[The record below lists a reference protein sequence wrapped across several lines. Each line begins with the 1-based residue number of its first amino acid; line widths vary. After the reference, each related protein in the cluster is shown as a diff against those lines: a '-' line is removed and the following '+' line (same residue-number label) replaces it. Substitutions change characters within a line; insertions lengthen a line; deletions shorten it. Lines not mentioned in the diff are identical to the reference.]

1 VAASFTNAVKIERNY
16 LSIATAAA
24 AATAAEAAAAAAA
37 AAVGLWT
44 LWRYAPPRR
53 RISRQAGVTCFA
65 KAAAR
70 HWGHLSVH
78 HTKSKTASSDGFTD
92 LLTTSNGPG
101 GFQIRTQDD
110 FLFAGDV
117 VSSKQHRHI
126 TKAFCVH

>member
-1 VAASFTNAVKIERNY
+1 MAASFTNAVKIERNY

-24 AATAAEAAAAAAA
+24 AATAAEAAAAAAAA

-70 HWGHLSVH
+70 HWGQGYCPPL
-78 HTKSKTASSDGFTD
+78 
-92 LLTTSNGPG
+92 
-101 GFQIRTQDD
+101 
-110 FLFAGDV
+110 
-117 VSSKQHRHI
+117 
-126 TKAFCVH
+126 